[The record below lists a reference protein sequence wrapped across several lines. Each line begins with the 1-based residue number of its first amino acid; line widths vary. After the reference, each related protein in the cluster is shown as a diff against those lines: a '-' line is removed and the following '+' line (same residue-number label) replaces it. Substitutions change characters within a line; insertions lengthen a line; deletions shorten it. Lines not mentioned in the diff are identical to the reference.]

1 MCDKIDPYTASGVFG
16 VSYNGGY
23 KPDQSLK
30 WIPPD
35 TNVIDDQDDFMP
47 PPQMPPP
54 NMLMQTCEGRRVDP
68 RIGGIPDRNIQYD
81 SFKELE
87 QIPQVLPP
95 KVIDVVTNGNTF
107 MAPNATTILLLFI
120 VLLAAFLFITR
131 FR

>member
-87 QIPQVLPP
+87 QVPQVLPP